1 MKRLVWLIALGVL
14 VYLGYSYF
22 VKTISPEEAQVRDLE
37 REFKRAT
44 DRYITAMRQG
54 GEPGLV
60 ILADPETAERMVRDV
75 RPKLQELMK
84 KLTDEK
90 AIARAQ
96 DLESRILDFCRRHQ
110 ID

>member
-1 MKRLVWLIALGVL
+1 MKRLAWLVIFGILA
-14 VYLGYSYF
+14 YLGYTYL
-22 VKTISPEEAQVRDLE
+22 VRTTSPEEAKVRELE
-37 REFKRAT
+37 REFRRAT

-60 ILADPETAERMVRDV
+60 ILADPETAERMVKDV

-84 KLTDEK
+84 TLTEEK

-96 DLESRILDFCRRHQ
+96 KLETQILAFLERHQ
-110 ID
+110 IL